1 MTSQA
6 PKAQT
11 DGVAALVTRLRAE
24 HAAQEDKS
32 IKALLLHE
40 CAVLEEG
47 HAEEAASA
55 RDYLAAFNADPQFR
69 EPLEAL
75 VRILTRRKSIK
86 NLGKLL
92 DALTR
97 AAATPEERARALWER
112 AAYLQTHEQNVA
124 GAKELIEEA
133 IGGSPE
139 DPTLWLELEL
149 CAAKLGDAAARMRAL
164 EARAELATDPT
175 WKALLFIDLAEL
187 AAASGET
194 GRAYELLGAAAALE
208 GKARFRTQ

>member
-6 PKAQT
+6 PKAQP
-11 DGVAALVTRLRAE
+11 DGLASLVMRLRAE
-24 HAAQEDKS
+24 HAAQQEKTA
-32 IKALLLHE
+32 KALLLHE
-40 CAVLEEG
+40 CAALEEQQNDD
-47 HAEEAASA
+47 AASA

-112 AAYLQTHEQNVA
+112 AGYLQDYEQNVGA
-124 GAKELIEEA
+124 AKEALEEA
-133 IGGSPE
+133 VGVVPD
-139 DPTLWLELEL
+139 DPALWLELEL
-149 CAAKLGDAAARMRAL
+149 IAVKDADVPARMRAL
-164 EARAELATDPT
+164 EARAELATDPL
-175 WKALLFIDLAEL
+175 WKALLLIEL
-187 AAASGET
+187 AQLAV
-194 GRAYELLGAAAALE
+194 
-208 GKARFRTQ
+208 